1 MLSRISLLS
10 DKKKNMEMKS
20 DAQRNPGRGRQRR
33 GASRQQHGQRHHA
46 HVPGRAYHA
55 PQVVQPSGGGGE
67 RLKVIPLGGLSEF
80 GRNMMLLEYGK
91 DMIIIDMGLMF
102 PLQGMPGIDFVLP
115 KIDYVKQ
122 YREKL
127 RGMFI
132 THGHLDHTGAIP
144 YYIKDLGF
152 PTIYGTQLT
161 IGMIRDRLEE
171 FNLLRHTNLTVINA
185 DDILQMGV
193 FKVSFFRVNHNI
205 PDSVG
210 VAVQTPVGTVVH
222 TGDWKFDHTPQDQL
236 PTEFWKLAKLGG
248 DGVLLL
254 CSDSTNSERP
264 GFCQSEKEIE
274 SNIEQLFRKADG
286 RIIVATFASLV
297 SRVQQIINAAAAL
310 NRKVAISGMSME
322 KTFATAVEF
331 GNLKVPR
338 GVVIKIDQI
347 KNYPEN
353 RLVIVSTGSQGQE
366 TSALG
371 RMSRGEHRH
380 VKIQKGDTV
389 ILSSSPIPGNERA
402 VMNLMNNLYSLG
414 ANVIYNKMFDV
425 HTSGHAYRE
434 EMKLMLG
441 LVRPKYFLPIHGER
455 FMLVH
460 HAEIAYQ
467 MGWNE
472 KNVFVLDNGQVME
485 FTGAGQGR
493 VLPTKLDCD
502 YVMVDGL
509 GVGDVG
515 NVVLRDRQVL
525 AEDGMM
531 VIIATIDKEGA
542 LVSSPDIISRGF
554 IYVKGA
560 ERLMNDV
567 RMLVRKLIGEHNT
580 ADIANWTPVRN
591 KIRDD
596 VGQMLFQKTEKRP
609 MVLPVIIRV

>member
-1 MLSRISLLS
+1 
-10 DKKKNMEMKS
+10 
-20 DAQRNPGRGRQRR
+20 
-33 GASRQQHGQRHHA
+33 
-46 HVPGRAYHA
+46 
-55 PQVVQPSGGGGE
+55 
-67 RLKVIPLGGLSEF
+67 
-80 GRNMMLLEYGK
+80 
-91 DMIIIDMGLMF
+91 
-102 PLQGMPGIDFVLP
+102 
-115 KIDYVKQ
+115 
-122 YREKL
+122 
-127 RGMFI
+127 
-132 THGHLDHTGAIP
+132 
-144 YYIKDLGF
+144 
-152 PTIYGTQLT
+152 
-161 IGMIRDRLEE
+161 
-171 FNLLRHTNLTVINA
+171 
-185 DDILQMGV
+185 
-193 FKVSFFRVNHNI
+193 
-205 PDSVG
+205 
-210 VAVQTPVGTVVH
+210 
-222 TGDWKFDHTPQDQL
+222 
-236 PTEFWKLAKLGG
+236 
-248 DGVLLL
+248 
-254 CSDSTNSERP
+254 
-264 GFCQSEKEIE
+264 
-274 SNIEQLFRKADG
+274 
-286 RIIVATFASLV
+286 VATFASLV

>member
-1 MLSRISLLS
+1 
-10 DKKKNMEMKS
+10 MKS
-20 DAQRNPGRGRQRR
+20 GAQAPQPAHVPATPRGNNRGRQRR
-33 GASRQQHGQRHHA
+33 PMRLQGPRPQGGVIQYA
-46 HVPGRAYHA
+46 HSTE
-55 PQVVQPSGGGGE
+55 QVSVGE
-67 RLKVIPLGGLSEF
+67 KKLKVIALGGLSEF
-80 GRNMMLLEYGK
+80 GRNMMLFEYGN
-91 DMIIIDMGLMF
+91 DMIVIDMGLMF
-102 PLQGMPGIDFVLP
+102 PIEGMPGIDFVLP
-115 KIDYVKQ
+115 KIDYVRQ
-122 YREKL
+122 NRHKL
-127 RGMFI
+127 RGVLI

-171 FNLLRHTNLTVINA
+171 FNLVRDTNLTVINP
-185 DDILQMGV
+185 DDILQLGC

-210 VAVQTPVGTVVH
+210 IAVHTPVGTVVH

-264 GFCQSEKEIE
+264 GFCQSEKEIGINLE
-274 SNIEQLFRKADG
+274 RLFQKATG

-297 SRVQQIINAAAAL
+297 SRVQQIVNAAAAL
-310 NRKVAISGMSME
+310 NRKVVISGMSME
-322 KTFATAVEF
+322 KTLATAVEF
-331 GNLKVPR
+331 GNLKIAR
-338 GVVIKIDQI
+338 GTIIKIDQM

-353 RLVIVSTGSQGQE
+353 RLVVVATGSQGQE

-402 VMNLMNNLYSLG
+402 VTNLMNNLYTLG
-414 ANVIYNKMFDV
+414 AHVIYNKMFDV

-455 FMLVH
+455 YMLVH
-460 HAEIAYQ
+460 HAEIAYE
-467 MGWNE
+467 MGWDE
-472 KNVFVLDNGQVME
+472 KNVFVLNNGQIME
-485 FTGAGQGR
+485 FNNTGQGKI
-493 VLPTKLDCD
+493 LPLKIDCD

-509 GVGDVG
+509 GVGDIG
-515 NVVLRDRQVL
+515 SVVLRDRQVL
-525 AEDGMM
+525 AEDGMV
-531 VIIATIDKEGA
+531 VIITTIDKEGKLA
-542 LVSSPDIISRGF
+542 SSPDIISRGF

-560 ERLMNDV
+560 EKLINDV
-567 RMLVRKLIGEHNT
+567 RMLVRKIMTENNVS
-580 ADIANWTPVRN
+580 DIANWVPVRN

-596 VGQMLFQKTEKRP
+596 VGQLLFQKTEKRP

>member
-1 MLSRISLLS
+1 
-10 DKKKNMEMKS
+10 MEMKPPVQ
-20 DAQRNPGRGRQRR
+20 AQPVHNPATPRGGSNRGRQRR
-33 GASRQQHGQRHHA
+33 GTRPHHGAQQH
-46 HVPGRAYHA
+46 HVPAVGRVYHA
-55 PQVVQPSGGGGE
+55 PHVPQASSVGE
-67 RLKVIPLGGLSEF
+67 KLKVIPLGGLSEF
-80 GRNMMLLEYGK
+80 GRNMMLLEYGN

-102 PLQGMPGIDFVLP
+102 PTSDMPGIDFVLP

-122 YREKL
+122 NRHKL
-127 RGMFI
+127 RGVLI

-144 YYIKDLGF
+144 YYVKDLGF
-152 PTIYGTQLT
+152 PTIYGAQLT
-161 IGMIRDRLEE
+161 IGMIRDRLDE
-171 FNLLRHTNLTVINA
+171 FNLTRHTNLTVVNA
-185 DDILQMGV
+185 DDILQLGC

-210 VAVQTPVGTVVH
+210 IAVQTPVGTVVH

-264 GFCQSEKEIE
+264 GFCQSEKEIQG
-274 SNIEQLFRKADG
+274 NLEQLFRKAEG

-297 SRVQQIINAAAAL
+297 SRVQQIVNAAAAL

-322 KTFATAVEF
+322 RTLATAVEF
-331 GNLKVPR
+331 GNLKIAR
-338 GVVIKIDQI
+338 GTIIKIDQI

-380 VKIQKGDTV
+380 VKLQKGDTV

-414 ANVIYNKMFDV
+414 TNVIYNKMFDV

-467 MGWNE
+467 MGWDE

-485 FTGAGQGR
+485 FNNLGQGK
-493 VLPTKLDCD
+493 VLPLKLDCD

-509 GVGDVG
+509 GVGDIG

-525 AEDGMM
+525 AEDGMV
-531 VIIATIDKEGA
+531 VIVATIDKEGKLA
-542 LVSSPDIISRGF
+542 SSPDIISRGF

-560 ERLMNDV
+560 EKLINDV
-567 RMLVRKLIGEHNT
+567 RHMVRKLITENNV
-580 ADIANWTPVRN
+580 ADIANWAPVRN

-596 VGQMLFQKTEKRP
+596 VGQLLFQKTEKRP